1 MLSREGSKLKFVTG
15 PRPAQEHGENR
26 AQNDNLMAEPENRP
40 PPSRPDPNTDPP
52 NFLFAGQIVTR
63 GGNHLAVDGT
73 VGGGGG
79 CVIEATRPPSCD
91 DVRLGHRA

>member
-1 MLSREGSKLKFVTG
+1 MLSREGTKLKFVTG

-73 VGGGGG
+73 
-79 CVIEATRPPSCD
+79 PST
-91 DVRLGHRA
+91 VKSVSAGRALFPSAHA

>member
-63 GGNHLAVDGT
+63 GGNHLALDGT
-73 VGGGGG
+73 SR
-79 CVIEATRPPSCD
+79 E
-91 DVRLGHRA
+91 L